1 MEQRTSETLKGLRVT
16 TIQSIRQAVATLSRG
31 GNASPSPSRGR

>member
-16 TIQSIRQAVATLSRG
+16 TIQSIRQAVATLG
-31 GNASPSPSRGR
+31 GQRQSVAVARR

>member
-16 TIQSIRQAVATLSRG
+16 TIRSIRQAVATLSG
-31 GNASPSPSRGR
+31 ANASPSPSRGR